1 MTEKTEQEI
10 KEERKQ
16 KRLDKWFQDT
26 IAPARAGVDTSPIL
40 KNESVIKKGIELSEI
55 YWYSPEQLKENP
67 LNAYAPLSDDE
78 LLELMEDIKE
88 KGIIVSLIAKKIG
101 NEMIL
106 LCGHNRRRAAA
117 RLKLPKV
124 PVQLILSPLTPKLEK
139 EIMHS
144 ENDLRR
150 GGSWSKEKK
159 IEFILEHFAD
169 NLSKDNRGGD
179 RKSKPSQ
186 DQKFNELLLDDP
198 KNMAKII
205 EESSKGNITEGT
217 AKRLLSE
224 IKKKKLVKKEKPSI
238 SKSSILSDLS
248 QKEKAKVMALIK
260 SYQLDTKEIEAMKKQ
275 ITLKEERLKKL
286 KIEIKKFGNPNIL
299 LS

>member
-1 MTEKTEQEI
+1 MSVKNYT
-10 KEERKQ
+10 
-16 KRLDKWFQDT
+16 LT
-26 IAPARAGVDTSPIL
+26 ITSY
-40 KNESVIKKGIELSEI
+40 E
-55 YWYSPEQLKENP
+55 EQLKENP
-67 LNAYAPLSDDE
+67 LNTYAPLSDDE
-78 LLELMEDIKE
+78 LSELMEDIRE

-159 IEFILEHFAD
+159 IEFILEHFGED
-169 NLSKDNRGGD
+169 LSKDNRGGD
-179 RKSKPSQ
+179 RKSKTSQ
-186 DQKFNELLLDDP
+186 DQKFSELLLDDS
-198 KNMAKII
+198 KNMAKVI

-224 IKKKKLVKKEKPSI
+224 IKKKKLVRKDKPI
-238 SKSSILSDLS
+238 VTKASILSELS
-248 QKEKAKVMALIK
+248 PKEKIKVTALIK
-260 SYQLDTKEIEAMKKQ
+260 SYQMDTKEIETLKKQ
-275 ITLKEERLKKL
+275 IVIKEEKLRKL
-286 KIEIKKFGNPNIL
+286 KVEIKKFGNPNIL
-299 LS
+299 LN